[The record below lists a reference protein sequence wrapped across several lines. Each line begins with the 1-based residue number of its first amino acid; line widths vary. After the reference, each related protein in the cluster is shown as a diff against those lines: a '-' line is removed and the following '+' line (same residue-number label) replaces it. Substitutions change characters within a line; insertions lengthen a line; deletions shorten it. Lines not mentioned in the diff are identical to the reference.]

1 MTQMH
6 VLYITTIFTSTNPKK
21 ISKNSLKPYSSSK
34 KVEFH
39 HKLLLYVDKENAVK
53 DDMPSDIREVA

>member
-6 VLYITTIFTSTNPKK
+6 ILYITTIFTSTNLKK
-21 ISKNSLKPYSSSK
+21 ISKNPLKPCSFSK
-34 KVEFH
+34 KVRFH